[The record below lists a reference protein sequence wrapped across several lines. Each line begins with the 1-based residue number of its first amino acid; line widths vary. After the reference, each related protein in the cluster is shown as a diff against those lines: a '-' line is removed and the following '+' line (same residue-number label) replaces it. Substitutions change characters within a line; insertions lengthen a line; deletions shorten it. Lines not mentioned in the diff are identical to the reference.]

1 MQGEGNEQDD
11 EMVEL
16 KKVVDG
22 LWEDY
27 KMQMD
32 IRKRHSEIE
41 DNLKKQ
47 IDALLEKR
55 EEFRAERVRFSW
67 FTWLLLCLHRI
78 F

>member
-1 MQGEGNEQDD
+1 MPGEGNEQDD

-41 DNLKKQ
+41 DALKKQ

-55 EEFRAERVRFSW
+55 EEFRAERVRF
-67 FTWLLLCLHRI
+67 FGLACLLLFLHGM